1 MRKNKLLG
9 NSLGVLSLLS
19 IGLAIYMTF
28 IFAPMEKTMGQV
40 QRIFYF
46 HLPLAWIGFLAFFVV
61 FLSGI
66 AYLITRSAK
75 WDTVALSSA
84 EIGVVFSTLVLI
96 TGSIWAKKAWN
107 TWWTWE
113 PRLTTMLILWLT
125 YLGYLLVR
133 RAVDEAGKRASVA
146 AVVGIVGFVNVPL
159 VFISIRWWRSMH
171 PIILTRTGM
180 SIAPPMLVTLLV
192 RLGAFT
198 LLYFYLLFL
207 RVNLGLIEDT
217 IEEIRAQVQ

>member
-1 MRKNKLLG
+1 MGKNRLVG
-9 NSLGVLSLLS
+9 YSLGLLSLLS
-19 IGLAIYMTF
+19 IGLALYMTF
-28 IFAPMEKTMGQV
+28 VFAPMEKTMGQV

-46 HLPLAWIGFLAFFVV
+46 HLPLAWIGFLAFLVV

-66 AYLITRSAK
+66 MYLITRSVK

-192 RLGAFT
+192 SLGCFT

-217 IEEIRAQVQ
+217 IEEIRAQAQ